1 MSGPSRKATA
11 AGSGRERWAA
21 RLRPVFWI
29 VLAGVLIVSAWPQP
43 PDVPYIPSD
52 KVQHALTFLCLSL
65 LAAAAYPRLS
75 LIKLALGLALFGAL
89 IEAVQAIPMLNR
101 HTEFL
106 DWVADVA
113 AVAVVVAALAI
124 RRALRKRA

>member
-1 MSGPSRKATA
+1 MSRPGGRTA
-11 AGSGRERWAA
+11 AAGTGRERWAA
-21 RLRPVFWI
+21 RLRPVFWT
-29 VLAGVLIVSAWPQP
+29 VLAGVFVVSAWPHP

-52 KVQHALTFLCLSL
+52 KAQHALAFLSLGL

-101 HTEFL
+101 RTEFL
-106 DWVADVA
+106 DWVADMA
-113 AVAVVVAALAI
+113 ATVLVVAALAVW
-124 RRALRKRA
+124 RALRKRA